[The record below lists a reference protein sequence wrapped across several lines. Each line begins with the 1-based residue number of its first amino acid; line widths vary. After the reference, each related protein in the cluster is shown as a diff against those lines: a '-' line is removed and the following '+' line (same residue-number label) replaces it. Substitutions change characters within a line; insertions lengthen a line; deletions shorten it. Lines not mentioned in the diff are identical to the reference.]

1 MWLVTIFY
9 NEWILSI
16 YFYFKQLM
24 KSDQSFLCST
34 DSKLDTDYFDN
45 TTTTDRQQEESS
57 VLVKIFLF
65 FKQKACY

>member
-1 MWLVTIFY
+1 
-9 NEWILSI
+9 
-16 YFYFKQLM
+16 M

-57 VLVKIFLF
+57 VLVKIFSSSNR
-65 FKQKACY
+65 KHVISKKVC